1 MLNLY
6 TDTMERLEKNVVE
19 YIQQKQIQFAQDC
32 LKEIK
37 LLVSEEPN
45 KEVCLD
51 DGTIARDRI
60 YAVICESYEASTEEH
75 FITKLKLEKNNS
87 LSLTTDEGWIADES
101 EVVYFDSVWPEML
114 KLLYQYIK
122 TNRIS

>member
-1 MLNLY
+1 
-6 TDTMERLEKNVVE
+6 MERLEKNVVE
-19 YIQQKQIQFAQDC
+19 YIQQKQIQFAKDC

-45 KEVCLD
+45 QEVCLD
-51 DGTIARDRI
+51 DGTDERDRI
-60 YAVICESYEASTEEH
+60 YAVIFCPYEASAEEH
-75 FITKLKLEKNNS
+75 SITKLELEKNNS
-87 LSLTTDEGWIADES
+87 LSLTTDDGMIADES

>member
-1 MLNLY
+1 
-6 TDTMERLEKNVVE
+6 MERLEKNVVE

-37 LLVSEEPN
+37 ILVSEEPN
-45 KEVCLD
+45 QEVCLD
-51 DGTIARDRI
+51 DGTVGRDRI
-60 YAVICESYEASTEEH
+60 YAVIFDQYEASSEEH
-75 FITKLKLEKNNS
+75 FITKIELEKNNS
-87 LSLTTDEGWIADES
+87 LSLTTDDGRIVDES

-122 TNRIS
+122 KNRIS